1 MIAAGNMV
9 RHGGGP
15 VMKVADVFNGMVRC
29 IMFDGR
35 GQIRQRFYYEDQLT
49 PLWLS
54 LQPRSLWP
62 DPGQL
67 DLIEIDREE
76 KAAKAEREKIRAS
89 KKKCRP
95 AKASKKIKRKSAA

>member
-35 GQIRQRFYYEDQLT
+35 GQIRQRFFYEDQLT
-49 PLWLS
+49 PLWLT

-67 DLIEIDREE
+67 DLIEIEREE
-76 KAAKAEREKIRAS
+76 RAAAEQRRLAKRAS
-89 KKKCRP
+89 KVSHR
-95 AKASKKIKRKSAA
+95 SNKIKRRKTAA